1 MSRSTLPLV
10 AVDLR
15 SLQAGYKAHLE
26 RGIGRHARGLV
37 RALTD
42 IVPKGRIKFFASPG
56 PAPDLDSESAPVESL
71 RWPAWIERLP
81 AGRETAF
88 RLAGLSAAVRRLDVR
103 VVHFLSHTDAP
114 LGRLDG
120 TKLVVTAHDIIP
132 IVFWKEYASRNPIR
146 DLRSRFGT
154 RLNVRILEKA
164 DRIIAVSEATKKD
177 LVGTLGLSP
186 GKIAVIPNGVD
197 RFRQPSRF
205 DVESFKGSNG
215 LTRPYLLHVGG
226 IDARKNVGIL
236 PKVLRGLRA
245 GGLDLDLVFVGR
257 IEMEP
262 EFPALGAVVRAAGVE
277 KNVRFMGFV
286 PDSDLASLYAGAW
299 ALVEPSLYEGFGLPV
314 LEAMAA
320 GTPVIASNRGALP
333 EVAGD
338 AALLVDAGVE
348 PMAEALGRLAA
359 EEGLREVLLARGAA
373 RIALFDWRRSAQL
386 TVRVYEE
393 MAGEPL

>member
-1 MSRSTLPLV
+1 MSGFV

-15 SLQAGYKAHLE
+15 ALQAGYKAHLE

-37 RALTD
+37 RALAD
-42 IVPKGRIKFFASPG
+42 LVPKGRIKFFVSPG
-56 PAPDLDSESAPVESL
+56 PAPDLDGESIPVEFL
-71 RWPAWIERLP
+71 RWPGWIERLP

-120 TKLVVTAHDIIP
+120 TRLVVTAHDIIP
-132 IVFWKEYASRNPIR
+132 IVFRKEYASRSAIR
-146 DLRSRFGT
+146 NMRSRFGT
-154 RLNVRILEKA
+154 RLNVLVLEKA

-186 GKIAVIPNGVD
+186 ANITVIPNGVY
-197 RFRQPSRF
+197 RSRQPSRSE
-205 DVESFKGSNG
+205 VEGFKGANG
-215 LTRPYLLHVGG
+215 LMRPYLLHVGG
-226 IDARKNVGIL
+226 IDRRKNVNLL
-236 PKVLRGLRA
+236 PEVLRRVRA
-245 GGLDLDLVFVGR
+245 GGLDLDLVFSGR
-257 IEMEP
+257 IEMEL
-262 EFPALGAVVRAAGVE
+262 EFPALGAAVRAAGVE

-286 PDSDLASLYAGAW
+286 PDADLAFLYAGAW

-320 GTPVIASNRGALP
+320 GTPVISSNRGALP

-338 AALLVDAGVE
+338 AAFLVE
-348 PMAEALGRLAA
+348 PEEGPIVDALGRLAA
-359 EEGLREVLLARGAA
+359 EEGLREVLLARGKA
-373 RIALFDWRRSAQL
+373 RIALFDWRRAAEM

-393 MAGEPL
+393 AAGEPL